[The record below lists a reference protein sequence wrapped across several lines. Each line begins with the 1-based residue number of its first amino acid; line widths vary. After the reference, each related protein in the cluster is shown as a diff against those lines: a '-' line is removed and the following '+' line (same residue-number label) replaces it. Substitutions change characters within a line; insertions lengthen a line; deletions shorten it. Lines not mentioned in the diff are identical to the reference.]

1 MSMGRAFTSPKNTV
15 VAVVAGVA
23 LVPVV
28 AAVAAAFGGAS
39 GEVLLLAPGL

>member
-1 MSMGRAFTSPKNTV
+1 MSMARAFTSPKNTV
-15 VAVVAGVA
+15 VAVVA

-28 AAVAAAFGGAS
+28 AAVAAAFVGAS